1 LGGIRVIGE
10 LVASVLTYALALAM
24 FGLGYVIARFV
35 FEMSETETVAVGF
48 GVVYAVAF
56 CTRLGEM

>member
-1 LGGIRVIGE
+1 VGGVRVIGE

-35 FEMSETETVAVGF
+35 FDMSETVAVGF

>member
-1 LGGIRVIGE
+1 VIGE

-35 FEMSETETVAVGF
+35 FEMSETVAVGF